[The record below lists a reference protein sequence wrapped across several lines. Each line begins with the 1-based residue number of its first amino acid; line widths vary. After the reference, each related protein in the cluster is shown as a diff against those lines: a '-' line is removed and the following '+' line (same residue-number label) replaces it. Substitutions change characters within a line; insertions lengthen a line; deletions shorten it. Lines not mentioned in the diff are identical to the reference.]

1 MYRKI
6 FNFTV
11 TILTILTANLVT
23 NYITDMLISYKW
35 QIKPLRFTLIAM
47 AVITLVFYPLFTML
61 QKWLDRLSR
70 KFVKAGHSFA
80 GRYLGFIVMAV
91 LGLFILI
98 CIYAHQWYHINVLKM
113 VANGTFFSAF

>member
-61 QKWLDRLSR
+61 QKWLDKLSR

-98 CIYAHQWYHINVLKM
+98 CIYAHQWYHINVIKM
-113 VANGTFFSAF
+113 VASGTFFSAF